1 VTHYERTNVTHTL
14 QKPLF
19 TDTHT
24 HIYGRAFDKDRNET
38 VQRAVNTGIHRML
51 LPNID
56 SESFESML
64 ELSAAFP
71 DVCFPM
77 LGLHP
82 CSVDEN
88 FESVLQK
95 MWDSRHLATWVGIGE
110 TGIDLYWDKTQP
122 ERQKEALKIQAQ
134 WAKDLNLPLIL
145 HVRDSFPEVFSVLD
159 EVHDNT
165 LRGVF
170 HCFTGTAEQA
180 GKIAEYGNFMMGIG
194 GVVTYKNSHLAEVL
208 TGVSTELLLLE
219 TDAPYLTP
227 VPFRG
232 QRNEPAYISYIAQ
245 CVANALQVSVNT
257 LSELTERN
265 VHRMFFERNP

>member
-1 VTHYERTNVTHTL
+1 MDAGI
-14 QKPLF
+14 QK
-19 TDTHT
+19 
-24 HIYGRAFDKDRNET
+24 I
-38 VQRAVNTGIHRML
+38 L

-56 SESFESML
+56 TESFEPMM
-64 ELSAAFP
+64 ELASANP
-71 DVCFPM
+71 GVCFPM

-82 CSVDEN
+82 CSVDDN

-95 MWDSRHLATWVGIGE
+95 MWDERHRARWVGIGE

-122 ERQKEALKIQAQ
+122 ERQKEALKIQVQ
-134 WAKDLNLPLIL
+134 WAKELNLPLVL

-159 EVHDNT
+159 EVHDRT

-180 GKIAEYGNFMMGIG
+180 SKIAEYGSFMMGIG
-194 GVVTYKNSHLAEVL
+194 GVVTYKNSNLAGIL
-208 TGVSTELLLLE
+208 KGISTELLLLE

-245 CVANALQVSVNT
+245 CVADALQISIVE
-257 LSELTERN
+257 LSEITEKN
-265 VHRMFFERNP
+265 VHRMFFERNS